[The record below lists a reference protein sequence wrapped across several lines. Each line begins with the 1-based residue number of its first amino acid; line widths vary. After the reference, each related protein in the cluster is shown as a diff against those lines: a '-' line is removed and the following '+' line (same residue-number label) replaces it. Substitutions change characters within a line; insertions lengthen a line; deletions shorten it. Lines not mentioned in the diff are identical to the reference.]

1 MNKYLEKIASE
12 GLVKEA
18 LNAQKAREMAKKVGV
33 IADPDSNWKY
43 ALRNLRDGRGNP
55 LEGQAKRE
63 AINRLAGGRD
73 LHREFQQMSAAQR
86 KLRDVDEMQKVMVR
100 GQRDPLVNMPIRG
113 AGHTSEYNKVQDT
126 LYDSAQNDLMEF
138 GGRIMPHYAP
148 GNPQGL
154 SLAHVHPNLNFNSP
168 TLRKGYADNLNIKKV
183 RSEQGL
189 DPRSFEEDLS
199 LRVVPNKQNAGVI
212 PSGGFEQKH
221 AFRHMGKDE
230 RRRVYTDDKDLSGI
244 VSASERGDY
253 EAIQNLSS
261 SFNSRTASNEFTHA
275 QKAARMAPMQG
286 DAAAFAS
293 AYMGKV
299 NPIYSPSTG
308 AVGLHKTTGSAPGSP
323 ILSGHRS
330 IYLDMSPRK
339 TRNYLT

>member
-12 GLVKEA
+12 GLVKQA

-55 LEGQAKRE
+55 LEGQARRE

-73 LHREFQQMSAAQR
+73 VHREFQQMSGAQR
-86 KLRDVDEMQKVMVR
+86 KLRDVDEMQKVTIP
-100 GQRDPLVNMPIRG
+100 GQREPLVNMPIRG
-113 AGHTSEYNKVQDT
+113 SGHSSEANKVQDT
-126 LYDSAQNDLMEF
+126 LYDSAQNDMMEF
-138 GGRIMPHYAP
+138 GGKIMPHYTP
-148 GNPQGL
+148 GNTKGL
-154 SLAHVHPNLNFNSP
+154 SLAHVHPDIPMGSP
-168 TLRKGYADNLNIKKV
+168 LLLSANRAKMSEKADLS
-183 RSEQGL
+183 RYGR
-189 DPRSFEEDLS
+189 DPRAVEEDLS
-199 LRVVPNKQNAGVI
+199 LRVGTNKPNRGVI

-230 RRRVYTDDKDLSGI
+230 RRRVFSGDPTLTKIIDASNQNDYVGINTLASKFRDDT
-244 VSASERGDY
+244 
-253 EAIQNLSS
+253 
-261 SFNSRTASNEFTHA
+261 FTNEFTHA
-275 QKAARMAPMQG
+275 QRAARMSPMQG
-286 DAAAFAS
+286 DMAAFSS
-293 AYMGKV
+293 AYLGKV

-323 ILSGHRS
+323 IIGGHRS

-339 TRNYLT
+339 TRN